1 MKCVANMWNIK
12 KTSLWLLGL
21 LVTCASCSDPKEFEY
36 NDDDYNTEERVIVNV
51 TDPNGEE
58 EAITAGTKMAAYVMG
73 DDGTYQL
80 VMVEVGKDGS
90 FVLPT
95 SAQQIVAYSPIQ
107 EEWGIEAMT
116 EPQLFTV
123 LSDQTTEENYEESD
137 LMIGTMGLMRSTT
150 QNIQFTHMLA
160 KIVIHIMDETGAND
174 FEQCGITLRDM
185 NNTVLVDLTKQ
196 AVTTAEDAV
205 ADIKM
210 LPYSV
215 TDHRISLRAIV
226 APQTKLAGDQFI
238 VFTNDGRGIRYSIP
252 QDALLQG
259 GKTYSFSMRLTE
271 SGLVFDGSSISD
283 WKDEGEYAIDIKYT
297 E

>member
-1 MKCVANMWNIK
+1 MKRVANMLNSK
-12 KTSLWLLGL
+12 KTSFWLLGL
-21 LVTCASCSDPKEFEY
+21 LLTCASCSDPKEFVY
-36 NDDDYNTEERVIVNV
+36 NDDDYNTEEKVIVNV

-58 EAITAGTKMAAYVMG
+58 ETITAGTKMAAYVMG
-73 DDGTYQL
+73 DDGTYKL
-80 VMVEVGKDGS
+80 VEVVIGKDGS

-95 SAQQIVAYSPIQ
+95 STQQIIAYSPIQ
-107 EEWGIEAMT
+107 EEWGMGAMT
-116 EPQLFTV
+116 EPQLFSV

-137 LMIGTMGLMRSTT
+137 LMIGTLGLMRSTT
-150 QNIQFTHMLA
+150 KNMQFTHMLA

-185 NNTVLVDLTKQ
+185 NNTVLVDLSKQ
-196 AVTTAEDAV
+196 TVTTVEDAV

-226 APQTKLAGDQFI
+226 APQTKQAGNQFI
-238 VFTNDGRGIRYSIP
+238 VFTNDGHGIRYSIP
-252 QDALLQG
+252 QDAVLQG

-283 WKDEGEYAIDIKYT
+283 WKDEGEYAIDIKYS

>member
-1 MKCVANMWNIK
+1 MKRVANMLNSK
-12 KTSLWLLGL
+12 KISFWLLGL
-21 LVTCASCSDPKEFEY
+21 LLTCASCSDPKEFEY
-36 NDDDYNTEERVIVNV
+36 IDEDLGTEEHVIINV
-51 TDPNGEE
+51 TDPNGEQE
-58 EAITAGTKMAAYVMG
+58 TVPAGTKVATYVMG
-73 DDGTYQL
+73 EDGTYQL
-80 VMVEVGKDGS
+80 VEVVVGEDGS
-90 FVLPT
+90 FVLPNA
-95 SAQQIVAYSPIQ
+95 AQQMIAYSPQ
-107 EEWGIEAMT
+107 QDDWGMDALT

-123 LSDQTTEENYEESD
+123 QSDQTTEGNYEESD
-137 LMIGTMGLMRSTT
+137 LMIGTLGLMRSTT

-185 NNTVLVDLTKQ
+185 NNTVLVDLSKQ
-196 AVTTAEDAV
+196 AVTTVEDAV

-238 VFTNDGRGIRYSIP
+238 VFSNDGRGMRYSIP

-283 WKDEGEYAIDIKYT
+283 WKEEGEYAIDIKYT

>member
-1 MKCVANMWNIK
+1 MKRVANMLNSK
-12 KTSLWLLGL
+12 KTSFWLLGL
-21 LVTCASCSDPKEFEY
+21 LLTCASCSDPKEFVY
-36 NDDDYNTEERVIVNV
+36 NDDDYNTEEKVVVNV

-73 DDGTYQL
+73 EDGTYEL
-80 VMVEVGKDGS
+80 VEVVVGQDGS

-116 EPQLFTV
+116 EPQLFSV
-123 LSDQTTEENYEESD
+123 QSDQTTEENYEESD
-137 LMIGTMGLMRSTT
+137 LMIGTLGLMRSTT
-150 QNIQFTHMLA
+150 QNMQFTHKLA

-185 NNTVLVDLTKQ
+185 NNTVWVDLSKQ
-196 AVTTAEDAV
+196 AITTVEDAV

-210 LPYSV
+210 LAYSV

-238 VFTNDGRGIRYSIP
+238 VFINGEHGIRYSIP
-252 QDALLQG
+252 QDAELQG

-271 SGLVFDGSSISD
+271 SGLVYEGSSISD
-283 WKDEGEYAIDIKYT
+283 WKDEGENELDIKVT

>member
-1 MKCVANMWNIK
+1 MKRVANMLNSK
-12 KTSLWLLGL
+12 KTSFWLLGL
-21 LVTCASCSDPKEFEY
+21 LLTCASCSDPKEFEY
-36 NDDDYNTEERVIVNV
+36 NDDDYNTEEKVVVNV

-73 DDGTYQL
+73 EDGTYEL
-80 VMVEVGKDGS
+80 VEVVVGQDGS

-116 EPQLFTV
+116 EPQLFSV
-123 LSDQTTEENYEESD
+123 QSDQTTEENYEESD
-137 LMIGTMGLMRSTT
+137 LMIGTLGLMRSTT
-150 QNIQFTHMLA
+150 QNMQFTHKLA

-185 NNTVLVDLTKQ
+185 NNTVWVDLSKQ
-196 AVTTAEDAV
+196 AITTVEDAV

-210 LPYSV
+210 LAYSV

-238 VFTNDGRGIRYSIP
+238 VFINGEHGIRYSIP
-252 QDALLQG
+252 QDAELQG

-271 SGLVFDGSSISD
+271 SGLVYEGSSISD
-283 WKDEGEYAIDIKYT
+283 WKDEGENELDIKVT

>member
-1 MKCVANMWNIK
+1 MKCVANMLNSK
-12 KTSLWLLGL
+12 KTSFWLLGL
-21 LVTCASCSDPKEFEY
+21 LLTCASCSDPKEFEY
-36 NDDDYNTEERVIVNV
+36 NDDDYNTEEKVVVNV

-73 DDGTYQL
+73 EDGTYEL
-80 VMVEVGKDGS
+80 VEVEVGQDGS

-116 EPQLFTV
+116 EPQLFSV
-123 LSDQTTEENYEESD
+123 QSDQTTEENYEESD
-137 LMIGTMGLMRSTT
+137 LMIGTLGLMRSTT
-150 QNIQFTHMLA
+150 QDMQFSHKLA

-185 NNTVLVDLTKQ
+185 SNTVLVDLSKQ

-238 VFTNDGRGIRYSIP
+238 VFINGEHGIRYSIP
-252 QDALLQG
+252 QDAELQG

-271 SGLVFDGSSISD
+271 SGLVYEGSSISD
-283 WKDEGEYAIDIKYT
+283 WKDEGENELDIKVT